1 MKQHGKVYSVAEPL
15 PIEITETAV
24 FLASNIESYT
34 QEIED
39 HIYEGYKYDCTE
51 YTKDEYLALQSAKIS
66 SLEQELA
73 AAKIL
78 LGVD

>member
-1 MKQHGKVYSVAEPL
+1 MKKVRSSIQPPIIEFL
-15 PIEITETAV
+15 PNMVLIN
-24 FLASNIESYT
+24 SNIVP
-34 QEIED
+34 
-39 HIYEGYKYDCTE
+39 YEEEVDGRILSGYEYDCEE
-51 YTKDEYLALQSAKIS
+51 YTKDEYLQMQTDKIN

>member
-1 MKQHGKVYSVAEPL
+1 MKKVRSSIQPPAIEFL
-15 PIEITETAV
+15 PNKVLI
-24 FLASNIESYT
+24 ASNVVA
-34 QEIED
+34 
-39 HIYEGYKYDCTE
+39 YEEEVDGRILSGYEYDCEE
-51 YTKDEYLALQSAKIS
+51 YTKDEYLAMQTDKID

>member
-1 MKQHGKVYSVAEPL
+1 MKKVRSSIQPPIVEFL
-15 PIEITETAV
+15 PNMVLIN
-24 FLASNIESYT
+24 SNI
-34 QEIED
+34 IP
-39 HIYEGYKYDCTE
+39 YEEEVDGRILSGYEYDCEE
-51 YTKDEYLALQSAKIS
+51 YTKDEYLQMQTDKIN

>member
-1 MKQHGKVYSVAEPL
+1 MIKVHSSIKPKEIEFLANSVL
-15 PIEITETAV
+15 I
-24 FLASNIESYT
+24 ASNIVPYEK
-34 QEIED
+34 EVD
-39 HIYEGYKYDCTE
+39 GHILSGYEYDCTE
-51 YTKDEYLALQSAKIS
+51 YTKDEYLALQGDKIS